1 MKKRYTLQN
10 KMLFINLGISI
21 IPMMVLCLITLMA
34 FELKY
39 TSIVNTS
46 LNSASEH
53 FIDLVESY
61 ADDCATLEHS
71 VFNNPDIMTVYS
83 APGDTRDYIKRYI
96 TVNNYFDRMV
106 ESHEEID
113 GILIFCES
121 TQREYSSSGHF
132 NRSLINRAASQHPSS
147 RPIFLYDSTE
157 SDGLYCV
164 YDIYSILDD
173 SYGEYIGKGVLKI
186 NRTTMARK
194 IGLVRN
200 SENIQSMIF
209 DENHSVVFA
218 TDNDT
223 AKGLAENLDK
233 LSNDRK
239 NEFLKINGRKYYVKV
254 SKPDILGW
262 NTAVMLPSYG
272 ITPGV
277 NSFSL
282 IFLVLC
288 GIITLAAVILTYVF
302 SKIYTRPIGSLIKS
316 FEDLSNGNFKSYI
329 EVPEGTE
336 LAEVC
341 TSFNLMVDNV
351 HELIRRMLSTQE
363 KLYLIEVQKKETDF
377 LSLKSQINSH
387 FLYNTLN
394 CIRGMAMKSE
404 IDNMSRIMDNL
415 IGFLRYSLSGNN
427 DVTVSDEVESLKK
440 YLNIHTARTKGRIHF
455 RLEIQD
461 NAGKCRIMKL
471 LLQPFVENAVI
482 HGLQNSGS
490 RGIIGIKAFCINDR
504 LIIKILDNGVGIS
517 KEMAERIENKE
528 ISYPSDHLGIA
539 NTKCRLNSFY
549 NGDYT
554 IKVKGFKNRGTVI
567 TIDVPVPE

>member
-46 LNSASEH
+46 LNSASEQ

-71 VFNNPDIMTVYS
+71 VFNNPDIMAVYS

-132 NRSLINRAASQHPSS
+132 NRSLINRAASQHTSS

-239 NEFLKINGRKYYVKV
+239 NEFLKING
-254 SKPDILGW
+254 S
-262 NTAVMLPSYG
+262 TML
-272 ITPGV
+272 
-277 NSFSL
+277 
-282 IFLVLC
+282 
-288 GIITLAAVILTYVF
+288 
-302 SKIYTRPIGSLIKS
+302 K
-316 FEDLSNGNFKSYI
+316 
-329 EVPEGTE
+329 
-336 LAEVC
+336 
-341 TSFNLMVDNV
+341 
-351 HELIRRMLSTQE
+351 
-363 KLYLIEVQKKETDF
+363 
-377 LSLKSQINSH
+377 
-387 FLYNTLN
+387 
-394 CIRGMAMKSE
+394 
-404 IDNMSRIMDNL
+404 
-415 IGFLRYSLSGNN
+415 
-427 DVTVSDEVESLKK
+427 
-440 YLNIHTARTKGRIHF
+440 
-455 RLEIQD
+455 
-461 NAGKCRIMKL
+461 
-471 LLQPFVENAVI
+471 
-482 HGLQNSGS
+482 
-490 RGIIGIKAFCINDR
+490 
-504 LIIKILDNGVGIS
+504 
-517 KEMAERIENKE
+517 
-528 ISYPSDHLGIA
+528 
-539 NTKCRLNSFY
+539 
-549 NGDYT
+549 
-554 IKVKGFKNRGTVI
+554 
-567 TIDVPVPE
+567 